1 MRERTIALDGPLD
14 LRRTLAPLWRGRGDP
29 TMSLAPDGVWRATRT
44 VDGPATIHLSLRGA
58 AIRAEAWG
66 PGADWALAH
75 ADALVGLGDDPAELR
90 TDHPLIRDLAR
101 RNPGV
106 RFPRTLAVLESLV
119 PAIVEQKVTGIEAHR
134 AWRGLALRHGEP
146 APGPAGDAGMR
157 VPPSPDVLAGLP
169 YFAFHPFGLEQ
180 RRADTIRRV
189 AANASRLEA
198 LCGSSSSS
206 GQERLRAIPGVGPW
220 TAAEVAARAW
230 GDPDAV
236 SLGDYHLPN
245 LVAWALAGEP
255 RGTDARML
263 ELLEPFAGQRGRVIR
278 LLELSGLGRPRRAP
292 HYAGRR
298 IEAI

>member
-1 MRERTIALDGPLD
+1 MPERTIALEGPLD

-44 VDGPATIHLSLRGA
+44 VDGPATIHLGLRGGA
-58 AIRAEAWG
+58 VRAEAWG
-66 PGADWALAH
+66 PGADWALEH
-75 ADALVGLGDDPAELR
+75 ADALVGLGDDPAALR
-90 TDHPLIRDLAR
+90 TEHPLIRDLAR

-106 RFPRTLAVLESLV
+106 RFPRSLAVLESLV
-119 PAIVEQKVTGIEAHR
+119 PAIIEQKVTGIEAHR
-134 AWRGLALRHGEP
+134 AWRGLALRYGEE
-146 APGPAGDAGMR
+146 APGPAGKAGLR
-157 VPPSPDVLAGLP
+157 VPPSAVVLAGLP

-189 AANASRLEA
+189 AAEAPRLET
-198 LCGSSSSS
+198 LSGRSSSR
-206 GQERLRAIPGVGPW
+206 GQERLRAIPGVGAW